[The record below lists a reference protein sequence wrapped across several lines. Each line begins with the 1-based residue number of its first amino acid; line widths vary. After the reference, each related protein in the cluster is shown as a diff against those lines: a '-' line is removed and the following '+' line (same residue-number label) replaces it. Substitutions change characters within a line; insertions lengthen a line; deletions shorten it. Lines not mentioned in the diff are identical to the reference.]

1 MHPVLFQIGGITVY
15 SYGVLVALGVLLGLW
30 YARREAPRLGLNP
43 DYVWNLGIYMVLVAL
58 VVAKIWLVL
67 SSWDYY
73 EASLHEIFGTVA
85 ANHST
90 FSQQM
95 GNLRAMFMQVLQS
108 GGTFYGGVVG
118 AMLTIIIYTYVKK
131 ISILPLLDTFAFA
144 VPLGHSIGRLGC
156 LAAGCCYGK
165 PTTVPWAVTF
175 KSELAEHLA
184 GTPLGVPLHP
194 TQIYESTVEFLN
206 FLIIV
211 WLAKRQRF
219 TGQLVGTYFLL
230 YGFERGTIEFFRGDP
245 GRTLMFHNSVS
256 LMQLTSVALIL
267 TGGFLWWRGLR
278 GEAPMAPAP
287 TAVSPAGG
295 Q

>member
-1 MHPVLFQIGGITVY
+1 MHPVLFQFGGITVY

-73 EASLHEIFGTVA
+73 MANPREIFSMA
-85 ANHST
+85 
-90 FSQQM
+90 
-95 GNLRAMFMQVLQS
+95 VLQS

-131 ISILPLLDTFAFA
+131 IPILPLLDTFAFA

-165 PTTVPWAVTF
+165 PTSVPWAVTF

-267 TGGFLWWRGLR
+267 TGAYLWWRGLR
-278 GEAPMAPAP
+278 GEAPMAP
-287 TAVSPAGG
+287 VSASVSTVGG

>member
-1 MHPVLFQIGGITVY
+1 MHPVLFQLGGITVY
-15 SYGVLVALGVLLGLW
+15 TYGVLVALGVLLGLW

-73 EASLHEIFGTVA
+73 MANPREIFSMA
-85 ANHST
+85 
-90 FSQQM
+90 
-95 GNLRAMFMQVLQS
+95 VLQS

-131 ISILPLLDTFAFA
+131 IPILPLLDTFAFA

-165 PTTVPWAVTF
+165 PTSVPWAVTF

-256 LMQLTSVALIL
+256 LMQLTSIALIF

-278 GEAPMAPAP
+278 GEAPMAPVA
-287 TAVSPAGG
+287 ASVSTVGG
-295 Q
+295 N

>member
-73 EASLHEIFGTVA
+73 MANPREIFSMA
-85 ANHST
+85 
-90 FSQQM
+90 
-95 GNLRAMFMQVLQS
+95 VLQS

-131 ISILPLLDTFAFA
+131 IPILPLLDTFAFA

-165 PTTVPWAVTF
+165 PTSVPWAVTF

>member
-1 MHPVLFQIGGITVY
+1 
-15 SYGVLVALGVLLGLW
+15 VLVALGVLLGLW

-73 EASLHEIFGTVA
+73 MANPREIFSMA
-85 ANHST
+85 
-90 FSQQM
+90 
-95 GNLRAMFMQVLQS
+95 VLQS

-131 ISILPLLDTFAFA
+131 IPILPLLDTFAFA

-165 PTTVPWAVTF
+165 PTSVPWAVTF

-245 GRTLMFHNSVS
+245 GRTLMFHNRVS

-267 TGGFLWWRGLR
+267 TGAFLWWRGLR
-278 GEAPMAPAP
+278 GEAPMAP
-287 TAVSPAGG
+287 VSASVSTVGG

>member
-1 MHPVLFQIGGITVY
+1 MHPVLFQFGGITVY

-73 EASLHEIFGTVA
+73 MANPREIFSMA
-85 ANHST
+85 
-90 FSQQM
+90 
-95 GNLRAMFMQVLQS
+95 VLQS

-131 ISILPLLDTFAFA
+131 IPILPLLDTFAFA

-165 PTTVPWAVTF
+165 PTSVPWAVTF

-267 TGGFLWWRGLR
+267 IGAFLWWRGLR
-278 GEAPMAPAP
+278 GEAPMAPVAASAS
-287 TAVSPAGG
+287 TVGG